1 MSYDLALHT
10 TNGAI
15 ARESRR
21 VARGVCH
28 VQGDGQIR
36 QADIDTEA
44 DVTDGKL
51 GAITS
56 GTMHAMTAV
65 ANVARLEMVLAQNF
79 PSASGRLAYLAEGHM
94 LAAGDM
100 VEVMVCRVR
109 HK

>member
-15 ARESRR
+15 ARQSRR

-51 GAITS
+51 GAVTS

-79 PSASGRLAYLAEGHM
+79 PVPAVGSPTSRKVTCWLPVTWL
-94 LAAGDM
+94 
-100 VEVMVCRVR
+100 
-109 HK
+109 K